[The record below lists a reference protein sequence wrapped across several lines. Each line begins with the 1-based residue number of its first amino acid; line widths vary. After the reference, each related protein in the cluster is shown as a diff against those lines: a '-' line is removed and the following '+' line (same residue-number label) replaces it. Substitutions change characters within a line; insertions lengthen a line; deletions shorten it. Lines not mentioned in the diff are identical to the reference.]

1 MFAAAPRAKKIPSRV
16 AAVGTETGRLEA
28 FPEKRSM
35 MRPIPKG
42 IERDT
47 VEDTH
52 SYRERNSRNEL
63 EFREGDEKV
72 EDTHETD
79 SDSDR
84 FAFRFRQYH

>member
-1 MFAAAPRAKKIPSRV
+1 MFAAAPSAKKIPSRV

-52 SYRERNSRNEL
+52 S
-63 EFREGDEKV
+63 
-72 EDTHETD
+72 
-79 SDSDR
+79 
-84 FAFRFRQYH
+84 